1 MYLSGSFLYKGITWS
16 HSILFFSLHTA
27 VIRVYWQDPK
37 YKYSN
42 SSFIRVFFTAYPF
55 LTNFTDPII
64 CPKTSLILKEA
75 IYYCLIP
82 IPFWGMIIIWFAAQT
97 SRSVESKT
105 QTIMKRKISITL
117 WVVYEEWQVF
127 PVSVI
132 QYRACNCTSRRFLYQ
147 INILRNFI

>member
-1 MYLSGSFLYKGITWS
+1 MVVSSIKGLLGPILSSSSRCTLPLYVSTDK
-16 HSILFFSLHTA
+16 ILNTNIQIHHLFVF
-27 VIRVYWQDPK
+27 
-37 YKYSN
+37 
-42 SSFIRVFFTAYPF
+42 FFTAYPF
-55 LTNFTDPII
+55 WTNFTDPII

-82 IPFWGMIIIWFAAQT
+82 IPFWGMIIIRFAAQT

-132 QYRACNCTSRRFLYQ
+132 QYRACNCTSRRFL
-147 INILRNFI
+147 